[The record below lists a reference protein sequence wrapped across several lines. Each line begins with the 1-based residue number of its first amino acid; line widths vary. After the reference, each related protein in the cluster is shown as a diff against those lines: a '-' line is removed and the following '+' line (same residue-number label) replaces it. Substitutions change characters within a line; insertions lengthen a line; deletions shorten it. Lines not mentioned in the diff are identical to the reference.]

1 MTTLEQL
8 KKRSPIHR
16 WKLASKHLRMTKKQQ
31 ASTNAESGLPAD
43 TSKSPAVESEADFSN
58 SVPQRLDI
66 DPTRHQPRRAEA
78 SQRETSK
85 LNRAERPRAT
95 SVTLFTPV
103 PETADPVFETAEPRR
118 VFQPALVVED
128 EFSTTEELIVDQVAS
143 SNETQVDDVEYVQNE
158 LNNTETIAPSPFD
171 FEVAQAPQPVEQN
184 DSYQFG
190 DVQTDERGL
199 MQITDPRQLKGISDI
214 NPFYDYEPS
223 GISGS
228 DEDCYSVCP
237 CPDGNCRKPGSTTQ
251 KSCLCPEETW
261 PTLAYNERN
270 FAQMCYAWEASN
282 LWYNPLYF
290 QDVGLERYGHTHN
303 EAIQPFISMGKFGGQ
318 VLMLPYQMSL
328 NPACRKK
335 YALGY
340 YRPGECAPK
349 KCYQLPLSAKAAAAQ
364 AGVMSGMI
372 LLFP

>member
-1 MTTLEQL
+1 MTESDSQAN
-8 KKRSPIHR
+8 
-16 WKLASKHLRMTKKQQ
+16 ASKSLEGD
-31 ASTNAESGLPAD
+31 SDSGL
-43 TSKSPAVESEADFSN
+43 SEA
-58 SVPQRLDI
+58 VPQRLEI

-78 SQRETSK
+78 AKHDVSK
-85 LNRAERPRAT
+85 LNRAERQRAT
-95 SVTLFTPV
+95 SVTLFTSAPA
-103 PETADPVFETAEPRR
+103 TLDPVFETAEPRR

-128 EFSTTEELIVDQVAS
+128 EFTSNEELTFDQVDT
-143 SNETQVDDVEYVQNE
+143 SNDTEIDDVEYVENE
-158 LNNTETIAPSPFD
+158 LNDTEPIAPSPFD
-171 FEVAQAPQPVEQN
+171 FELAQTPQPVEQDN
-184 DSYQFG
+184 AYQFG
-190 DVQTDERGL
+190 DAQTDGQGD
-199 MQITDPRQLKGISDI
+199 MQITDPRQLKRITDI

-237 CPDGNCRKPGSTTQ
+237 CPDGNCRKPGSTSE

-261 PTLAYNERN
+261 PTLVYRERN

-303 EAIQPFISMGKFGGQ
+303 EAVQPFVSMGKFGGQ